1 MVIVSGRA
9 IKCPSAFLF
18 LRYQPAPLSACLGD
32 IATGATLY
40 KVGQHRQFSRN
51 ATTTALRVCFFAK
64 VKLPKN
70 IKHYFGKNANRQ
82 NKKYMVL
89 FVYRIARARQ

>member
-18 LRYQPAPLSACLGD
+18 LRFQSAPLFACLGD

-40 KVGQHRQFSRN
+40 KVGQHHSPISYTQCSLRQHC
-51 ATTTALRVCFFAK
+51 VCVFFQMSNDLK
-64 VKLPKN
+64 ILNVILVKMPIDKIQN
-70 IKHYFGKNANRQ
+70 I
-82 NKKYMVL
+82 
-89 FVYRIARARQ
+89 